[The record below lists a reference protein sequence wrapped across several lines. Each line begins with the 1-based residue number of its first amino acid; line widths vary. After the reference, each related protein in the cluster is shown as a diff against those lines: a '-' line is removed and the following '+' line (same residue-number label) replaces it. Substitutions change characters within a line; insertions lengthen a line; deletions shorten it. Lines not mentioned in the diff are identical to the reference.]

1 MGVEAISSRMRILHV
16 VTAFP
21 RQKDDPIAP
30 WLVELLLRLRARGH
44 EIDVLTSSYRGLGDQ
59 EYQGICVH
67 RFRYFPARWERL
79 THEETAPDRMRR
91 SPLYAIMPVF
101 FLLSGM
107 RRAWVLARQR
117 RYDIVHVHW
126 PMPLVLLG
134 WAARRAHPMSMV
146 TTFYGIELR
155 WVQSRLPFL
164 KWLVR
169 WAARTSAQAV
179 AISSYTARELRKFA
193 DVPIEVIPYT
203 AELPPPSEVPASRRG
218 NPSILFVGRLIERKG
233 VHHLIRALGAVRE
246 RTPARLVIIGDGPE
260 RPRLEELARNAGV
273 AEHVEFRGRVTDE
286 ELRRAYAEAGVFVLP
301 SVLDARQDTE
311 GLGVV
316 LLEAMNYSVPVIASD
331 IGGITDIVE
340 HDRSGLLVP
349 PGDEL
354 ALANAVARVL
364 TDTAVSRTLGEAG
377 RQRLL
382 TAFNWDRIVAQW
394 EGVYARVLRPKA
406 THTIS
411 G

>member
-1 MGVEAISSRMRILHV
+1 MRILHV

-21 RQKDDPIAP
+21 RQKGDPIAP
-30 WLVELLLRLRARGH
+30 WLVELLQRLRARGH
-44 EIDVLTSSYRGLGDQ
+44 EIDVLASSHRGLGDQ
-59 EYQGICVH
+59 DQDGIRVH

-91 SPLYAIMPVF
+91 SPLYAVMPLF
-101 FLLSGM
+101 FLIAGM
-107 RRAWVLARQR
+107 RRAWTLARER

-126 PMPLVLLG
+126 PMPMVLLG
-134 WAARRAHPMSMV
+134 WAAQRGRRMPMV

-169 WAARTSAQAV
+169 RAARTSAQAV
-179 AISSYTARELRKFA
+179 AISSYTAGELRKFA

-203 AELPPPSEVPASRRG
+203 AELPAPSASLHGHATDRT
-218 NPSILFVGRLIERKG
+218 ILFVGRLIERKG

-260 RPRLEELARNAGV
+260 RPRLEELARDAGV
-273 AEHVEFRGRVTDE
+273 AEHVVFSGRVSDD
-286 ELRRAYAEAGVFVLP
+286 ELRHAYASASVFVLP

-316 LLEAMNYSVPVIASD
+316 LLEAMNYSVPVIASA
-331 IGGITDIVE
+331 IGGITDIVQ
-340 HDRSGLLVP
+340 HDRTGLLVP
-349 PGDEL
+349 PGDERSL
-354 ALANAVARVL
+354 AEALGSVLNDATLAR
-364 TDTAVSRTLGEAG
+364 RLGEAG
-377 RQRLL
+377 RHRLQE
-382 TAFNWDRIVAQW
+382 AFSWDRIVDRW
-394 EGVYARVLRPKA
+394 EAVYRRVTLPA
-406 THTIS
+406 
-411 G
+411 